1 MGAFDALAKL
11 ILLVAYA
18 AYSVIGLILLILG
31 IYYVAQIPDAIDN
44 VAIVVSATGF
54 GMMVVGG
61 LAEFSLVKQNW
72 LILGVVW
79 VVDVALFSVLLLCS
93 VFGLVMGMDIKN
105 PSRTAVNTA
114 WEDPAYLVSQWDLAF
129 CQECLVTSLLTQ
141 LLRSQTAEDQGLGYP
156 QEGL

>member
-54 GMMVVGG
+54 GN
-61 LAEFSLVKQNW
+61 VKCY
-72 LILGVVW
+72 
-79 VVDVALFSVLLLCS
+79 AR
-93 VFGLVMGMDIKN
+93 MK
-105 PSRTAVNTA
+105 
-114 WEDPAYLVSQWDLAF
+114 
-129 CQECLVTSLLTQ
+129 
-141 LLRSQTAEDQGLGYP
+141 
-156 QEGL
+156 